1 MYLSWLAV
9 ALADVNE
16 PEESACVAARM
27 LELSADVA
35 SDRTAQRARVVL
47 DRLKP
52 YRDVPQ
58 VRELL
63 TAHH

>member
-1 MYLSWLAV
+1 M
-9 ALADVNE
+9 
-16 PEESACVAARM
+16 AARM